1 MSYMTSFEAIGF
13 ERGRA
18 IGLRLSIAAILRVRF
33 GMESAASLMEEIQ
46 PISDSAMLEKILVQ
60 AETAPTLEAIRQ
72 VYAVP

>member
-1 MSYMTSFEAIGF
+1 MSHLTSFEAIGF

-46 PISDSAMLEKILVQ
+46 PISDSAMLERILVQ

-72 VYAVP
+72 VYAAP